1 MRIALAILCL
11 SLIAAAPPRTEW
23 TPSSEALARLARGD
37 VHADV
42 MPDPD
47 GAAGVVHGAVDID
60 APPGV
65 VWRTILDCGRAG
77 RMAPGVRSCRITE
90 RDAAGRWDVR
100 EMTVRWATLT
110 PTFRTVFRS
119 EFDPERRIRFRCVAG
134 DIRVCQGQ
142 WRLEPLADGR
152 TRVLYENRATSPI
165 SAPAIVARTAMRRDV
180 ARALIAL
187 RAEAEQT
194 AAAR

>member
-1 MRIALAILCL
+1 MRIGLALLCL
-11 SLIAAAPPRTEW
+11 FLTAASPARAEW
-23 TPSSEALARLARGD
+23 SPSSEALARLARGD

-42 MPDPD
+42 MSDPD

-60 APPGV
+60 APPAV

-77 RMAPGVRSCRITE
+77 RMAPGVRSCRVTD
-90 RDAAGRWDVR
+90 RDPAGRWDVR
-100 EMTVRWATLT
+100 EMTVRWAALT

-119 EFDPERRIRFRCVAG
+119 EFDLERRIRFRCVGG
-134 DIRVCQGQ
+134 DIRICQGQ
-142 WRLEPLADGR
+142 WRLEPLPGGG

-165 SAPAIVARTAMRRDV
+165 SAPAVVTRVAMRRDV
-180 ARALIAL
+180 ARALMAL

-194 AAAR
+194 R